1 MWWISLEYRI
11 AIVLKRE
18 RTNVFPKF
26 IFKVLRIKGGMKNNR
41 YFITCSNFYNM
52 FKFTKFQING
62 YFEPILCRIG
72 SLASIGWTIG
82 SDHAFFE
89 KLKIYDLSKHGVQQQ
104 KYIWKSFE
112 ISLLWEFYFVWY
124 PAMYLPTPSLQPPS
138 LILMV
143 HLIHI
148 RPP

>member
-1 MWWISLEYRI
+1 
-11 AIVLKRE
+11 
-18 RTNVFPKF
+18 
-26 IFKVLRIKGGMKNNR
+26 MKNNR

-82 SDHAFFE
+82 SDHAFFA

-104 KYIWKSFE
+104 KYN
-112 ISLLWEFYFVWY
+112 
-124 PAMYLPTPSLQPPS
+124 
-138 LILMV
+138 
-143 HLIHI
+143 
-148 RPP
+148 